1 MRKLVPVFL
10 LLTLFVSFYARL
22 KSAQAHPASAPDLST
37 AYEVIDEVN
46 AFRASYGLAPLTINS
61 ILMGIAQT
69 QAEYIL
75 SIGSITHIDAYGRRP
90 FQRALDAGYPVAGD
104 LSQGGW
110 FGEIIMAGAGMT
122 AQEAV
127 EWWSNSPP
135 HLDVMTS
142 TAYQDIGAGVAVSG
156 NTYYY
161 VVNAGLSTGGT
172 PRPYTPPPYV
182 VYPTPIQA
190 TNTPNPD
197 GSVIYVV
204 QPGDTL
210 LGIAIAYD
218 VSLDLLYALN
228 GLTENSVIYAEQEIV
243 IQSAYTAT
251 PTQPTPTDTL
261 RPTSTLWPTSEQ
273 TSPATDSTP
282 TNTPEPDLPSMPAG
296 GAVIGIIIAALLAA
310 GIITLVGA
318 KKKLN

>member
-1 MRKLVPVFL
+1 MRKFVPVIL
-10 LLTLFVSFYARL
+10 LLTLVIAFYATL
-22 KSAQAHPASAPDLST
+22 TGADAHPAPAPDLST
-37 AYEVIDEVN
+37 AYELIDEVN

-69 QAEYIL
+69 QVDYIL

-110 FGEIIMAGAGMT
+110 FGEIITGGASMT

-142 TAYQDIGAGVAVSG
+142 AVYQDIGAGVAVSG

-161 VVNAGLSTGGT
+161 IVNAGLSTGGT

-197 GSVIYVV
+197 GSVIYIV

-218 VSLDLLYALN
+218 MSLDVLYALN
-228 GLTENSVIYAEQEIV
+228 GLTENSVIYADQELI
-243 IQSAYTAT
+243 IQPAFTAT
-251 PTQPTPTDTL
+251 PTQPTPTSTI
-261 RPTSTLWPTSEQ
+261 RPTSTLWPTSAQ
-273 TSPATDSTP
+273 PSPATASTP
-282 TNTPEPDLPSMPAG
+282 TSTPEPDLPSMPAG
-296 GAVIGIIIAALLAA
+296 GAVIAIIVAALLAA
-310 GIITLVGA
+310 GILTLIGR
-318 KKKLN
+318 KKSD